1 MVSCV
6 EPSISGFVELAAG
19 GLGGRLEVAGL
30 LLGQLDGRRGAAGAR
45 RAARP
50 AAVVAAEHAER
61 EHGDDAADGGERE
74 QPAEHVLEPLAT
86 AGGAPLGLLALQ
98 PLLAALFLFL
108 LPAGHEPAQGSN
120 RAVPLPGIIH
130 TSMQADSRALHN
142 RLRRIEGQ
150 VRGLQRMV
158 DEDAYCV
165 DILTQVAAVQTAL
178 EQVAV
183 NVLDGHVRHC
193 VADAV
198 AGADEGE
205 AGAKLDEL
213 MAAVR
218 RFAKVR

>member
-1 MVSCV
+1 
-6 EPSISGFVELAAG
+6 
-19 GLGGRLEVAGL
+19 
-30 LLGQLDGRRGAAGAR
+30 
-45 RAARP
+45 
-50 AAVVAAEHAER
+50 
-61 EHGDDAADGGERE
+61 
-74 QPAEHVLEPLAT
+74 
-86 AGGAPLGLLALQ
+86 
-98 PLLAALFLFL
+98 
-108 LPAGHEPAQGSN
+108 
-120 RAVPLPGIIH
+120 
-130 TSMQADSRALHN
+130 MQADSKALHN

-158 DEDAYCV
+158 DEDAYCI

-198 AGADEGE
+198 AGPDQEDSE
-205 AGAKLDEL
+205 AKLDEL

>member
-1 MVSCV
+1 MSPVFC
-6 EPSISGFVELAAG
+6 SGSFTFAEASLAAG
-19 GLGGRLEVAGL
+19 RVAG
-30 LLGQLDGRRGAAGAR
+30 AA
-45 RAARP
+45 
-50 AAVVAAEHAER
+50 AAVAAQHAER

-74 QPAEHVLEPLAT
+74 QSAEHVLEPLAT
-86 AGGAPLGLLALQ
+86 ARGAAIRLLALQ
-98 PLLAALFLFL
+98 PFAAALFLFL
-108 LPAGHEPAQGSN
+108 LPAGHEPRRVATARTPTGYNPQ
-120 RAVPLPGIIH
+120 
-130 TSMQADSRALHN
+130 SMQADSRALHN

-198 AGADEGE
+198 AGTDEGE
-205 AGAKLDEL
+205 ADAKLDEL